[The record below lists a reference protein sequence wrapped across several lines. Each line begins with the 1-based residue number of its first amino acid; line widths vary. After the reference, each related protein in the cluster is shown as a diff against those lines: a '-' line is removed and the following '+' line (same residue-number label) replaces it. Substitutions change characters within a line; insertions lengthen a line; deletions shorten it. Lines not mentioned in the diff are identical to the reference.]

1 VSAYVV
7 IVVVVCWSV
16 LPFSFFE
23 IDSKRDLG
31 GLAVWIFWGGLEFGI
46 LEFVFFGGGV
56 SKIGAQFGGRVLSPG
71 FHCHFH
77 VGGKFSTSL

>member
-1 VSAYVV
+1 MSAYVV
-7 IVVVVCWSV
+7 IVVVVG
-16 LPFSFFE
+16 PFCRLVFFE

-31 GLAVWIFWGGLEFGI
+31 GLAVWIFGGGLEFGI
-46 LEFVFFGGGV
+46 LEFVFFWGGV

-71 FHCHFH
+71 FHCHFR